1 MTRLTHLN
9 IITDG
14 LTDLQALVILVQLN
28 IVVTL
33 VILQH
38 LARTLAVDGINTLD
52 NGGWSKVGLVNSE
65 VRS

>member
-1 MTRLTHLN
+1 MTRLTRLN

-33 VILQH
+33 IILQY
-38 LARTLAVDGINTLD
+38 LAGTLSVDCIDTFD
-52 NGGWSKVGLVNSE
+52 NGGWNKRL
-65 VRS
+65 